1 MSAQGGRAEIN
12 GTVVDQSQAVLP
24 GATVTVVNAGTG
36 IERVA
41 VTGPDGRF
49 VVPTLVP
56 GEYTVTVELAGFQ
69 PQTRENVRVNVGQE
83 VSLDFVL
90 SVGGLAEEVTV
101 SAEAPTVEVTT
112 TRVATNIGN
121 EEIDNLPSQGRNQ
134 LSLMQLVPGL
144 TPSLAPG
151 GFNGGEYN
159 ANGRDRGSNLFLLDG
174 MSNQQGHQGGSLG
187 GMTRMSLDTM
197 AEFQVLTH
205 QYGAEYG
212 GASGVVVNAVSRAGT
227 NNFNGR
233 TFSYLPGRQAERRGA
248 LREDRG
254 AGEPRQWQ
262 QGVRRQLRR
271 PDPAQPGV
279 LLRELRAEHLRP
291 GRVADVPARR
301 RRRWRPRTRP
311 LRRAARTTP
320 SCAPTTR

>member
-1 MSAQGGRAEIN
+1 MSFFCRSVAVLALLTIAASAFAQGGRSEIN
-12 GTVVDQSQAVLP
+12 GTIVDSSQAVLP
-24 GATVTVVNAGTG
+24 GATVVVTHEGTG
-36 IERVA
+36 IERTV

-49 VVPTLVP
+49 VVPTLTP
-56 GEYTVTVELAGFQ
+56 GLYTVMVELSGFQ
-69 PQTRENVRVNVGQE
+69 SQTRENVRVSVGQE
-83 VSLDFVL
+83 VAVDFTL
-90 SVGGLAEEVTV
+90 GVGGLAEEVTV

-112 TRVATNIGN
+112 TRVATHISN

-212 GASGVVVNAVSRAGT
+212 GASGVV
-227 NNFNGR
+227 
-233 TFSYLPGRQAERRGA
+233 
-248 LREDRG
+248 
-254 AGEPRQWQ
+254 
-262 QGVRRQLRR
+262 
-271 PDPAQPGV
+271 
-279 LLRELRAEHLRP
+279 
-291 GRVADVPARR
+291 AR
-301 RRRWRPRTRP
+301 
-311 LRRAARTTP
+311 
-320 SCAPTTR
+320 SSS